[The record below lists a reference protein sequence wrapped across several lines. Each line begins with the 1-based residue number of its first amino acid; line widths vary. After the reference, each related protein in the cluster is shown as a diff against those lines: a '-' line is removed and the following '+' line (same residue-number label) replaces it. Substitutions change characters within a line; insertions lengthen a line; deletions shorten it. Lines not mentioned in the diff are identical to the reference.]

1 MKKFVSIL
9 TKSAT
14 VVAAAIMWIGTMIGL
29 TVYFVWA
36 GIKDLIDG
44 YSVDKTALKTFA
56 EVIKEVSKGIGDGLK
71 EAFVAIDKEIG
82 A

>member
-14 VVAAAIMWIGTMIGL
+14 AVAAAIMWIGTMIGL

-56 EVIKEVSKGIGDGLK
+56 EVIKEVSKGIWDGLK
-71 EAFVAIDKEIG
+71 EGFETIDKIG

>member
-1 MKKFVSIL
+1 MKKFMSIL
-9 TKSAT
+9 ARSAT
-14 VVAAAIMWIGTMIGL
+14 VVAAAILWIGTMIGL

-44 YSVDKTALKTFA
+44 ISIDKTALKTFA
-56 EVIKEVSKGIGDGLK
+56 EVVKEVSKGIWDGLK
-71 EAFVAIDKEIG
+71 DAFVTIDKEIG